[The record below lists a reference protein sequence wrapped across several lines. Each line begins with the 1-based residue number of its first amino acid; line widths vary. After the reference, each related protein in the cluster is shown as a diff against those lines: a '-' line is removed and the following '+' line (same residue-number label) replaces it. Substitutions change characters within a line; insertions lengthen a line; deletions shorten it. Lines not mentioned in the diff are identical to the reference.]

1 MSTKKNHRIS
11 RRVGV
16 SAAVAIGAL
25 TTGISV
31 AGAASNATSTATK
44 APASI
49 SSPVHTRDRGHFG
62 DLGVVGAVTAIN
74 PTSITVQDP
83 GGAAETYTLSRSTV
97 VRKGG
102 VAATTAS
109 LAVGENVAVM
119 VASAGSKTAT
129 TIVVVPAGA
138 PVGDAPDGF
147 VTNVNSTS
155 ITVRHFDG
163 TSSTY
168 TIDPSTAVNEGRT
181 PVTTSA
187 LSVGERVQVRP
198 STTSATTAA
207 AIEIDLAHVE
217 GTVVSVAGDTITVSD
232 RQGFY
237 RTIQVSDT
245 TAYLK
250 AGASASLGD
259 VTPGTAISAEGTVG
273 ADHASLDAVTVAV
286 GLTPM
291 PGGAPGLP
299 GPRGG
304 APDAARPF
312 GPGMDM
318 MTN

>member
-31 AGAASNATSTATK
+31 AGAASTAIK

-49 SSPVHTRDRGHFG
+49 SVPVHARDRGHFG

-83 GGAAETYTLSRSTV
+83 GGAAETYALSGSTV

-109 LAVGENVAVM
+109 LVVGENVAVM

-168 TIDPSTAVNEGRT
+168 TIDPSTVVNEGRT

-250 AGASASLGD
+250 AGASASLND
-259 VTPGTAISAEGTVG
+259 VTPGTAIAAEGTVG

-312 GPGMDM
+312 GPGVDM
-318 MTN
+318 MAN